1 MKKSLIFLSY
11 FAFSAMLT
19 LGMSACS
26 DNDDPTPEPT
36 PEGPTKEESFKAAIV
51 PYIDNTVVPTYKGM
65 ADNAILMAE
74 ACDELYA
81 AFTEGT
87 LSTDQVKAAGAHWNA
102 CRDYWE
108 KSEAFLYGAAADY
121 NIDPQIDPWP
131 LDKNARDQLLANIRA
146 GQAWD
151 VANLGYGLL
160 GFHAVEYMLFEL
172 SEDGETSLP
181 HNVNY
186 TEEEL
191 IYLCAVAGDLRDQ
204 CILLEASWAGMD
216 NVTDVKVAL
225 LEAAELEPSFDY
237 GWSMKNAGQ
246 GGSRYK
252 NFQEAAEDL
261 VQGCIDIAD
270 EVGNTKIGRPANGSS
285 EEDRNYIESPYSLNS
300 INDFVGNIISI
311 QNAYEGSLAGDASV
325 SDYIKSVNPD
335 LDTQVKNQI
344 QTCIA
349 AIKEIPEPFAKSA
362 SGAAA
367 ANAVT
372 VVGTDLVDVLESVMA
387 ELSKY

>member
-1 MKKSLIFLSY
+1 MKKNLKFVSY
-11 FAFSAMLT
+11 FTFCVMLA
-19 LGMSACS
+19 LGASACS
-26 DNDDPTPEPT
+26 DENNGGDEPD
-36 PEGPTKEESFKAAIV
+36 GKEEMLASAIV

-65 ADNAILMAE
+65 ADNAILMAN
-74 ACDELYA
+74 ACDDIAA
-81 AFTEGT
+81 AFASGT
-87 LSTDQVKAAGAHWNA
+87 LTTDLIKEAGKHWNN

-121 NIDPQIDPWP
+121 NIDPHIDSWP
-131 LDKNARDQLLANIRA
+131 LDKNAMDQLLANIRA
-146 GQAWD
+146 GQSWD

-172 SEDGETSLP
+172 STDGNTSLP

-191 IYLCAVAGDLRDQ
+191 IYLCAVANDLRDQ
-204 CILLEASWAGMD
+204 CILLEAAWAGGD
-216 NVTDVKVAL
+216 NISDEKKGL
-225 LEAAELEPSFDY
+225 LEAAELEASFNY

-246 GGSRYK
+246 GGSLYK

-261 VQGCIDIAD
+261 IQGCIDIAD

-285 EEDRNYIESPYSLNS
+285 EDDRNYIESPYSLNS

-311 QNAYEGSLAGDASV
+311 QNAYEGSLSGDASV
-325 SDYIKSVNPD
+325 SDYIKSVNPE
-335 LDTQVKNQI
+335 LDSKVKAQI
-344 QTCIA
+344 QTCIS

-362 SGAAA
+362 SSAAA
-367 ANAVT
+367 DNAVK

>member
-1 MKKSLIFLSY
+1 M
-11 FAFSAMLT
+11 
-19 LGMSACS
+19 
-26 DNDDPTPEPT
+26 
-36 PEGPTKEESFKAAIV
+36 
-51 PYIDNTVVPTYKGM
+51 
-65 ADNAILMAE
+65 
-74 ACDELYA
+74 
-81 AFTEGT
+81 
-87 LSTDQVKAAGAHWNA
+87 
-102 CRDYWE
+102 
-108 KSEAFLYGAAADY
+108 
-121 NIDPQIDPWP
+121 
-131 LDKNARDQLLANIRA
+131 DQLLANIRA
-146 GQAWD
+146 GQSWD

-160 GFHAVEYMLFEL
+160 GFHSVEYMLFEL
-172 SEDGETSLP
+172 SEDGNTSLP

-204 CILLEASWAGMD
+204 CILLEAAWAGLE
-216 NVTDVKVAL
+216 NVTAQKQGF
-225 LEAAELEPSFDY
+225 LEAAELEPSFNY

-246 GGSRYK
+246 AGSRYK

-285 EEDRNYIESPYSLNS
+285 EDDKNYIESPYSLNS

-344 QTCIA
+344 QTCIV